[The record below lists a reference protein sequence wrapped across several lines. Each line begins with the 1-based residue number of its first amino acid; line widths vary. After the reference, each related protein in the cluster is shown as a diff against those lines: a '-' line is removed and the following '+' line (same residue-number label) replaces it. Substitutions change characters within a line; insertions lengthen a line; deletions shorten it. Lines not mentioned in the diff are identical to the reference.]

1 MDELEI
7 IIESD
12 VVPRGTFDVRSLDA
26 APEARAPKVRPS
38 SRGPV
43 VALGE
48 KTTFAESA
56 VVTGGL
62 DSANLRSSSDDVE
75 AIAAVDRAAS
85 APLPPRP
92 AAADDTA
99 TGAPVDEQ
107 ETSAEFFDTDLDS
120 PVASFVA
127 LVKLVVYVAAMLVV
141 LFAIYLWLNN
151 RRVETVAEDGPTPPT
166 ELAMDGP
173 SPPEDPADVAPDDPP
188 VEEGPGVPV
197 KADPPEADPPE
208 ADPPEVPD
216 DVVDPDPD
224 PRLAADAAAAA
235 DRLALDALRVLVS
248 ESETGG
254 SVGVEED
261 APGLLAEV
269 ESLRADA
276 IRALK
281 AGDYD
286 SARAALQAL
295 LEKSPRDA
303 DATFRL
309 GLVGH
314 HQGDYEAAEASYVRA
329 TELSPNDP
337 RPLNNL
343 ALIALHNNDRAAAL
357 QHLTAAR
364 QRAPRDPDVLT
375 NLARIS
381 EDPEQ
386 ALALYAAALDARPQ
400 HGPARLGRAQLRV
413 ERGDLPG
420 AHADLQS
427 LLADDAP
434 YRGQALDALGVLAR
448 RQGDLEGAE
457 QLHRE
462 AAQARPPAPEARTN
476 LALVLLDKGDAKRAA
491 KLLEAEV
498 ERRPNSARSWLA
510 LGIARTQLAEESP
523 PLLYEA
529 KAAYERALELD
540 EGNWAVHHNYAL
552 CAERFG
558 NYLFAMQQYERAIE
572 LDPDQGAPYA
582 NLARLLQRGGKPDKA
597 LSLLEIGSNQV
608 PDDYEIAY
616 QRAYLLAQAGRNIE
630 ARDSLRRF
638 IELAPADDPRLPE
651 ANRGLSGNGG

>member
-7 IIESD
+7 IIEPD

-26 APEARAPKVRPS
+26 SPGSSGPQVRAS

-48 KTTFAESA
+48 KTKAVDSR
-56 VVTGGL
+56 VVTGAIL
-62 DSANLRSSSDDVE
+62 QSDLRSSSDDVE

-99 TGAPVDEQ
+99 TGAPADEQ
-107 ETSAEFFDTDLDS
+107 EASAEFFDTDLDS

-141 LFAIYLWLNN
+141 LFATYLWLNN
-151 RRVETVAEDGPTPPT
+151 RRVETVAEDGPTSPT
-166 ELAMDGP
+166 ELAVDEP
-173 SPPEDPADVAPDDPP
+173 TAPTDPEDAAPEDTAPEDTAPDPDRSA
-188 VEEGPGVPV
+188 
-197 KADPPEADPPE
+197 ADPVEADPAE
-208 ADPPEVPD
+208 VDPVEDPL
-216 DVVDPDPD
+216 DPDPD

-248 ESETGG
+248 EAETGG

-329 TELSPNDP
+329 TRLSPNDP

-343 ALIALHNNDRAAAL
+343 ALIALHKNDRAAAL

-381 EDPEQ
+381 DDPEQ
-386 ALALYAAALDARPQ
+386 ALALYAEALDARPQ

-427 LLADDAP
+427 LLANDAP

-462 AAQARPPAPEARTN
+462 AALATPPALEARTN
-476 LALVLLDKGDAKRAA
+476 LALVLVDKRDAKRAV

-597 LSLLEIGSNQV
+597 LSLLEIGSNQI